1 VLDVPET
8 NKKVFLWRDSCL
20 TSTQKTTSIWNK
32 KAYLQL
38 EKPQLLEVFL
48 SKNNKIPTGK

>member
-38 EKPQLLEVFL
+38 EKPQLQEVFL
-48 SKNNKIPTGK
+48 SKNDKIPTGK